1 MGSSEVVSFEGRI
14 LELLEGVRTG
24 TVDVAAAASTLRD
37 LPFSDLSYARVD
49 HHRELRTPMPEI
61 VYGPGKTTDQVRGI
75 VEALLANNLGPI
87 VVTRCTEDQRSA
99 VAQLAEVSGHP
110 IREARAIGTIA
121 IARNVRETSGKVV
134 VTTGGTADLPVAEE
148 AALIAELLGTK
159 VEMIPDIGVA
169 GLHRVLAVRERLRG
183 ADAIVVVAG
192 MEGAI
197 ASVIGGL
204 VAAPVVACPTS
215 VGYGASFGGL
225 AALLAMLSSC
235 VPGVAC
241 VNIDDGV
248 GAGYIA
254 ALIATR

>member
-1 MGSSEVVSFEGRI
+1 MGLSEVVTFEERI
-14 LELLEGVRTG
+14 LELLEGVRAG
-24 TVDVAAAASTLRD
+24 TVDVPAAASTLRN
-37 LPFSDLSYARVD
+37 LPFSELSYARVD

-61 VYGPGKTTDQVRGI
+61 VYGPGKTPDQVRGI
-75 VEALLANNLGPI
+75 VEALLANNTGPI
-87 VVTRCTEDQRSA
+87 VVTRCSDVQRAVVSELA
-99 VAQLAEVSGHP
+99 VASGHP
-110 IREARAIGTIA
+110 LRESPAIGTVA
-121 IARNVRETSGKVV
+121 IARNVREAGGKVV

-148 AALIAELLGTK
+148 AVLIAELLGAD
-159 VEMIPDIGVA
+159 VELIADIGVA
-169 GLHRVLAVRERLRG
+169 GLHRVLAVREQLLS

-241 VNIDDGV
+241 VNIDDGI

-254 ALIATR
+254 ALIANR